1 MRTKYSFYNFLVSL
15 ITSVALPIFGFIKV
29 RMFIDLYGSDLNGL
43 QLTIMNVITFLN
55 VFELSYSLA
64 FRQLLFKPLAEND
77 RDRVLSI
84 YNGAVK
90 VFRFTGMAVLVVG
103 ALTALLFPMFAE
115 SPLGYGETVTMFLIL
130 CVPFGLSYF
139 LMGPNFVI
147 IADQKEYK
155 INIWIQTIAIL
166 RMVLMVGVIL
176 MKLDVYKRQSQRCR
190 SGL

>member
-103 ALTALLFPMFAE
+103 ALTHRWAMA
-115 SPLGYGETVTMFLIL
+115 
-130 CVPFGLSYF
+130 
-139 LMGPNFVI
+139 
-147 IADQKEYK
+147 
-155 INIWIQTIAIL
+155 
-166 RMVLMVGVIL
+166 
-176 MKLDVYKRQSQRCR
+176 KR
-190 SGL
+190 